1 MEIENGKRKDGNRK
15 KLENLVEKLNK
26 AKIKIDLNIKITRN
40 HCKIIGGGT
49 IPGMLV
55 GLSNYIK
62 STREQMNKKGIEKEA
77 AEFLL
82 ENFFKAGMEG

>member
-1 MEIENGKRKDGNRK
+1 MEKEKMEIEK

-26 AKIKIDLNIKITRN
+26 ARVEVDLNIKITRN